1 MKDLEHVLR
10 LFSIRLKVCL
20 VLFDLSRKIISESGS
35 LDIDLIDP
43 VCSSKMFL
51 VTLTLLNK
59 NRSLV
64 YMFSLTDNVHGL
76 NANLLNYSVEKA
88 KYICYFNEQVDQY
101 PEPLRS
107 IQIIV
112 NKLNTI
118 YYIVLS
124 PTPTN
129 DTSIDC
135 GH

>member
-1 MKDLEHVLR
+1 
-10 LFSIRLKVCL
+10 
-20 VLFDLSRKIISESGS
+20 
-35 LDIDLIDP
+35 
-43 VCSSKMFL
+43 MFL
-51 VTLTLLNK
+51 VTLTPLNK

-64 YMFSLTDNVHGL
+64 LMFSLTDNVHGL

-88 KYICYFNEQVDQY
+88 KYICYFNEQVDQN

-112 NKLNTI
+112 TKLNTI
-118 YYIVLS
+118 YYIVQT

-129 DTSIDC
+129 DTSIDR